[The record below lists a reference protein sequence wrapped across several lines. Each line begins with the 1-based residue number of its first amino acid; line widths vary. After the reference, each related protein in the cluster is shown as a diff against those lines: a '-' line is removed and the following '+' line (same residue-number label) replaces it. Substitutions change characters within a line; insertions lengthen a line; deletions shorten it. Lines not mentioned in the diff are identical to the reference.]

1 MDGVQDFWKGEYTY
15 RCILTNDH
23 EGSKHNK
30 APFVKSHKGSF
41 LEMDQQSFILNGSCM
56 QLVSLI
62 YMQLVTP
69 RVVPMAVRIEIKI
82 WITVF
87 QVSFFIIGNLVIND

>member
-56 QLVSLI
+56 QLV
-62 YMQLVTP
+62 TP
-69 RVVPMAVRIEIKI
+69 SEVAMAVKIEIKI
-82 WITVF
+82 WINVF
-87 QVSFFIIGNLVIND
+87 QDSLFIVINV

>member
-15 RCILTNDH
+15 RCILTNAH

-69 RVVPMAVRIEIKI
+69 SEVAMAVKIEIKI
-82 WITVF
+82 WINVF
-87 QVSFFIIGNLVIND
+87 QDSLFIVINV